1 MPAVREPTLYAI
13 KAILILDSDGKRI
26 LAKYYDNTFPTL
38 KAQLDFEK
46 KLFSKTNKT
55 SYAEITLFEGANCV
69 HRSSSDIFFYV
80 IGDANENELI
90 LMSALTCLHD
100 SISHILRGNIEKKP
114 LMDNLDLVFL
124 AVDELCDGGIIL
136 ECDSTALAS
145 RVGFKSEDMSISEQT
160 MSQALQ
166 AAKEQLKMSLLRG

>member
-1 MPAVREPTLYAI
+1 MPAVFRSDESEEFDIEPTLYAI
-13 KAILILDSDGKRI
+13 KAILILDI
-26 LAKYYDNTFPTL
+26 LRQHIPHVEGSQDKQNFL
-38 KAQLDFEK
+38 WL
-46 KLFSKTNKT
+46 
-55 SYAEITLFEGANCV
+55 GANCV

-160 MSQALQ
+160 MSQVSCN
-166 AAKEQLKMSLLRG
+166 SLLFRLLHRGFCCNNEVYSFY

>member
-1 MPAVREPTLYAI
+1 MPAIREPTLYAI

-26 LAKYYDNTFPTL
+26 LAK
-38 KAQLDFEK
+38 
-46 KLFSKTNKT
+46 
-55 SYAEITLFEGANCV
+55 
-69 HRSSSDIFFYV
+69 
-80 IGDANENELI
+80 LI

-124 AVDELCDGGIIL
+124 AVDELCDGGIIM

-166 AAKEQLKMSLLRG
+166 AAKEQIKMSLLR